1 MTSNYMHTQMRR
13 TLILLVITAL
23 TLGLLLWGN
32 KALQTSTY
40 TVTSDHLPQEFEG
53 YTIAQVSDLHNAE
66 FGHSNQRLL
75 DRLREVNPNIIVLT
89 GDLIDSHK
97 TDTALALNF
106 ARQATAIAP
115 TYYITGNHEA
125 WLGEGLDPFLTQ
137 LAATGVTI
145 LRDQATEL
153 HHRGAS
159 ITLAGLDDPD
169 AATQAT
175 AQRLQPL
182 VNPQNYDILLAHR
195 PEDIQTYAS
204 AGADLVLSG
213 HAHGGQIR
221 LPFLGG
227 LIAPGQGFLPAYDA
241 GTYQEGQTTLVVSR
255 GLGNSLVPL
264 RINNRPEL
272 VVLTLGKD

>member
-1 MTSNYMHTQMRR
+1 MSSNYIRTQTRR

-40 TVTSDHLPQEFEG
+40 TVTSTQLPPEFEG
-53 YTIAQVSDLHNAE
+53 YTIAQISDLHNTE
-66 FGHSNQRLL
+66 FGHGNQRLL
-75 DRLREVNPNIIVLT
+75 GRLREANPNIIVLT

-97 TDTALALNF
+97 TDTALALSF
-106 ARQATAIAP
+106 ARQASSIAP

-125 WLGEGLDPFLTQ
+125 WLGEGLGLFLTQ

-145 LRDQATEL
+145 LRDQTTTL

-159 ITLAGLDDPD
+159 ITLVGLDDPD
-169 AATQAT
+169 AATQPT

-182 VNPQNYDILLAHR
+182 VNPQDYEILLAHR
-195 PEDIQTYAS
+195 PEGIQIYAS
-204 AGADLVLSG
+204 TGADLVLSG

-241 GTYQEGQTTLVVSR
+241 GTYQEGKTTLVVSR

-272 VVLTLGKD
+272 VVITLGKE

>member
-1 MTSNYMHTQMRR
+1 MSSNYIRTQTRR

-40 TVTSDHLPQEFEG
+40 TVTSTHLPPEFEG
-53 YTIAQVSDLHNAE
+53 YTIPQVSDLHNTE
-66 FGHSNQRLL
+66 FGHSNQKLL
-75 DRLREVNPNIIVLT
+75 DRLREAKPNIIVLT

-97 TDTALALNF
+97 TDTALALSF
-106 ARQATAIAP
+106 ARQASTIAP

-153 HHRGAS
+153 HHQGAS

-169 AATQAT
+169 AASQPIT
-175 AQRLQPL
+175 QRLHPL
-182 VNPQNYDILLAHR
+182 VSQQDYEILLAHR

-227 LIAPGQGFLPAYDA
+227 LIAPGQGLFPTYDA

-272 VVLTLGKD
+272 VVITLGKE

>member
-1 MTSNYMHTQMRR
+1 MYTQMRR

-40 TVTSDHLPQEFEG
+40 TVTSTHLPPEFEG
-53 YTIAQVSDLHNAE
+53 YTIAQVSDLHNTE
-66 FGHSNQRLL
+66 FGHSNQKLL
-75 DRLREVNPNIIVLT
+75 DRLREANPNIIVLT

-97 TDTALALNF
+97 TDTALAFNF
-106 ARQATAIAP
+106 ARQASTIAP

-125 WLGEGLDPFLTQ
+125 WLGEGLSPFLTQ

-145 LRDQATEL
+145 LRDQTTKL

-169 AATQAT
+169 AAAQPT

-182 VNPQNYDILLAHR
+182 VNPQDYEILLAHR
-195 PEDIQTYAS
+195 PEEIQTYAS

-221 LPFLGG
+221 LPLIGG
-227 LIAPGQGFLPAYDA
+227 LVAPGQGLFPTYDA
-241 GTYQEGQTTLVVSR
+241 GTYREGTTTMVVSR

-272 VVLTLGKD
+272 VVITLGKD

>member
-13 TLILLVITAL
+13 TLTLLVIIAL

-40 TVTSDHLPQEFEG
+40 TVTSTQLPQEFEG

-66 FGHSNQRLL
+66 FGDGNQKLL
-75 DRLREVNPNIIVLT
+75 DRIREANPNIIVLT
-89 GDLIDSHK
+89 GDLVDSHK

-106 ARQATAIAP
+106 ARQASTIAP

-125 WLGEGLDPFLTQ
+125 WLGEGLDLFLTQ
-137 LAATGVTI
+137 LAAAGVTI
-145 LRDQATEL
+145 LRDQATDL
-153 HHRGAS
+153 HYQGAS

-169 AATQAT
+169 AATQPT

-182 VNPQNYDILLAHR
+182 VNPQDYEILLAHR
-195 PEDIQTYAS
+195 PEDIQLYAS

-221 LPFLGG
+221 LPIVGG
-227 LIAPGQGFLPAYDA
+227 LVAPGQGFLPTYDA
-241 GTYQEGQTTLVVSR
+241 GTYREGTTTMVVSR

-272 VVLTLGKD
+272 VVITLGKD

>member
-1 MTSNYMHTQMRR
+1 MSSNYIRAQTRR
-13 TLILLVITAL
+13 TLILLAITAL
-23 TLGLLLWGN
+23 FLGLLLWGN

-40 TVTSDHLPQEFEG
+40 TVTSTQLPPEFEG
-53 YTIAQVSDLHNAE
+53 YTIAQVSDLHNTE
-66 FGHSNQRLL
+66 FGHSNQKLL
-75 DRLREVNPNIIVLT
+75 DQLREANPNIIVLT

-97 TDTALALNF
+97 TDTTIALSF
-106 ARQATAIAP
+106 ARQASAIAP

-145 LRDQATEL
+145 LRDQATTL
-153 HHRGAS
+153 HHQGAS

-169 AATQAT
+169 AASQPT

-182 VNPQNYDILLAHR
+182 VNPQDYEILLAHR
-195 PEDIQTYAS
+195 PEDIQLYAS

-227 LIAPGQGFLPAYDA
+227 LVAPGQGLFPAYDA
-241 GTYQEGQTTLVVSR
+241 GTYQEGKTTLVVSR

-272 VVLTLGKD
+272 VVITLGKD